1 MRRMQPIAV
10 LVLCLSMSVLANAQE
25 RTIERTVAL
34 EPGGSLSLDTS
45 RGSVRL
51 TTWHEPSVEIR
62 ARIEAP
68 RDTDVDHAREIVD
81 ATRIDVQ
88 AAPARVQVRTDLS
101 NVRQRW
107 NRGRRRTMPRVHY
120 EIRLPRETDLD
131 LDLDRVAATVRG
143 VEGTIALHLDRT
155 DLAANDL
162 SGEIRIDSD
171 RGNIEAVRLHGS
183 LHLDVDRGNAAI
195 RDVRIAGDS
204 RVAIDRG
211 DIDLELVSEQA
222 VTVHVKV
229 SRRARMT
236 SELPGATRHSVRR
249 WSINV
254 GGPELKITADRGHVR
269 LRSN

>member
-10 LVLCLSMSVLANAQE
+10 LVLGLSMSVVASAQE

-34 EPGGSLSLDTS
+34 EPGGGLSLDTS

-51 TTWHEPSVEIR
+51 TTWHEPGVEIR

-68 RDTDVDHAREIVD
+68 RDIDIDHAREIVD
-81 ATRIDVQ
+81 ATHIEVQ
-88 AAPARVQVRTDLS
+88 VTSARVQVRTDLS
-101 NVRQRW
+101 DVRQW
-107 NRGRRRTMPRVHY
+107 WKHGRRRAMPRVHY
-120 EIRLPRETDLD
+120 EIRVPRETDLD
-131 LDLDRVAATVRG
+131 LDRVGATVGG

-162 SGEIRIDSD
+162 SGKILIDSD

-183 LHLDVDRGNAAI
+183 LHIDVDRGNAAM

-211 DIDLELVSEQA
+211 DLDLDLVSQQA
-222 VTVHVKV
+222 VTVQADV
-229 SRRARMT
+229 SRRARVT
-236 SELPGATRHSVRR
+236 SDLSGATRHSGRR
-249 WSINV
+249 WSING
-254 GGPELKITADRGHVR
+254 GGPELKIAADRGHVR

>member
-10 LVLCLSMSVLANAQE
+10 LVLSLSMSVVASAQE

-51 TTWHEPSVEIR
+51 TTWQEPSLEIR

-68 RDTDVDHAREIVD
+68 RDIDVDHAREIVD
-81 ATRIDVQ
+81 ATHIDVQ
-88 AAPARVQVRTDLS
+88 VAPARVQVRTDLS
-101 NVRQRW
+101 DVRQRW
-107 NRGRRRTMPRVHY
+107 NRGSRRAMPRVHY
-120 EIRLPRETDLD
+120 EIRLPRETD

-171 RGNIEAVRLHGS
+171 RGNIEAVQLHGS
-183 LHLDVDRGNAAI
+183 LHVDVDRGNAAM

-211 DIDLELVSEQA
+211 DIDLKLVSEQA
-222 VTVHVKV
+222 VTVHVEV
-229 SRRARMT
+229 SRRARVT
-236 SELPGATRHSVRR
+236 SELPGATQHSARR
-249 WSINV
+249 WSING

>member
-10 LVLCLSMSVLANAQE
+10 LVLGLSMPGFASAQE

-51 TTWHEPSVEIR
+51 TTWHEPGVEIR

-68 RDTDVDHAREIVD
+68 RDLDIDHAREIVD
-81 ATRIDVQ
+81 ATHIEVQ
-88 AAPARVQVRTDLS
+88 VAPAQVQVRTDLS
-101 NVRQRW
+101 AVRQW
-107 NRGRRRTMPRVHY
+107 WKHERRRAMPRVHY
-120 EIRLPRETDLD
+120 EIRLPRETDLE
-131 LDLDRVAATVRG
+131 LDLDRVAATMRG

-162 SGEIRIDSD
+162 SGKIRIDSD

-183 LHLDVDRGNAAI
+183 LHIDVDRGNAVM

-211 DIDLELVSEQA
+211 DLDLDLVSHQS
-222 VTVHVKV
+222 VTVHADV
-229 SRRARMT
+229 SRRARVT
-236 SELPGATRHSVRR
+236 SDLSGATRHSARR
-249 WSINV
+249 WSING
-254 GGPELKITADRGHVR
+254 GGPELKIAADRGQVR